1 MTFVTDTHFCISPPP
16 PTHTYTHFKMLN
28 SMPYFSV
35 VVRSHW
41 RLQQVTLL
49 MYYYCH
55 YSSNSFFRSY
65 EIWIMNRIWISTY
78 FLCYVNGLAEV
89 HQNRLVVC
97 SWLFCFKPL
106 GTSYIQAR
114 KRALSTDLFIWCDLC
129 QDKSLVWKLFFSQDI
144 LTLMKI
150 IF

>member
-1 MTFVTDTHFCISPPP
+1 MFVADTPFCIPP
-16 PTHTYTHFKMLN
+16 PTHTYTHFKILSSMLY
-28 SMPYFSV
+28 SSV

-41 RLQQVTLL
+41 RLQQATLL

-55 YSSNSFFRSY
+55 YSGNSFFRSY

-89 HQNRLVVC
+89 HQNRFVYTAD
-97 SWLFCFKPL
+97 CFVTNL
-106 GTSYIQAR
+106 WTLYTYRLER
-114 KRALSTDLFIWCDLC
+114 KTALSTDLFLSCYLS
-129 QDKSLVWKLFFSQDI
+129 QDKSPIGKLLFNQDI

-150 IF
+150 IS